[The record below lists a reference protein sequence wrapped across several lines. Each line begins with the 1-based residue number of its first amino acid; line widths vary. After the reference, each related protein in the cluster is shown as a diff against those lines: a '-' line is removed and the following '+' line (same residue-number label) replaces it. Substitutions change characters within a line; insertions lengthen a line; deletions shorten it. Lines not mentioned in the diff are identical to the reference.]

1 MLAGLDN
8 LIAVFVGMVDF
19 RRTLAGDVDR
29 RTDLRLAD
37 LAPPAVHTESKADHR
52 AYDEHPNDQ
61 RRDRHSD
68 HLDTNGIDRCL
79 CRNKQHVTRHYDRHC
94 VDDLG

>member
-8 LIAVFVGMVDF
+8 LKAAFVGMVDF

-29 RTDLRLAD
+29 RTDIRLAD
-37 LAPPAVHTESKADHR
+37 LAPAAVHTEPKADHR

-61 RRDRHSD
+61 RRDRHND
-68 HLDTNGIDRCL
+68 DVDTNGIDRCL
-79 CRNKQHVTRHYDRHC
+79 
-94 VDDLG
+94 

>member
-1 MLAGLDN
+1 MMLAGLDN
-8 LIAVFVGMVDF
+8 LRTVFVGMVDF

-68 HLDTNGIDRCL
+68 DVDTNEINHCL
-79 CRNKQHVTRHYDRHC
+79 
-94 VDDLG
+94 